1 MVLKEIKEFVVSQM
15 KESDWESD
23 HSRDLIKY
31 NSKHI
36 VIKIPNAGKMN
47 FNIKVPG
54 GYSNDD
60 INIKRKEL
68 GLNLIHF
75 WILMIYVKNSSK
87 NVEKR
92 KREKEITYQW
102 NRFLERNKD
111 LRRNNKL
118 NKILD

>member
-1 MVLKEIKEFVVSQM
+1 MVLKEIKEFVISQM

-36 VIKIPNAGKMN
+36 VIKIPNAGRMS

-54 GYSNDD
+54 AYSNDD

-87 NVEKR
+87 NVEER

-111 LRRNNKL
+111 LRRDNKL

>member
-1 MVLKEIKEFVVSQM
+1 MVLKEIKEFVVSLM

-36 VIKIPNAGKMN
+36 VIKIPNTGKMN

-75 WILMIYVKNSSK
+75 WILMRYVKNSSK

>member
-36 VIKIPNAGKMN
+36 VIRIPNTGKMN
-47 FNIKVPG
+47 FNIKVTG

>member
-1 MVLKEIKEFVVSQM
+1 MVTKEIKEFVVSQM

-36 VIKIPNAGKMN
+36 VIKIPNTGKIN

-92 KREKEITYQW
+92 KREKEITYLW